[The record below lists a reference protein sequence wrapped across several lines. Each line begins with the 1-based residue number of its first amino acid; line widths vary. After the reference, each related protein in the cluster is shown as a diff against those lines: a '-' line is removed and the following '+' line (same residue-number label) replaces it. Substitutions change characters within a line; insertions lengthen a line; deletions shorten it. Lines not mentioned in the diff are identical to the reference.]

1 MRVVNFLQNTMKS
14 TRFLSLATLLFGVL
28 ISGSITAQVVINE
41 YSCSN
46 VNGPTD
52 AFGQRED
59 WVELYNGTGSAVD
72 ISGYY
77 LSDKSGN
84 LLKWQVPPGVSVPA
98 NGYTM
103 VYASKRDLVSGT
115 QLHPNFS
122 LAQTKGDWIILS
134 NTLGNVVDSLKMVH
148 MTKSDH
154 SVGRSTNGAADWK
167 LFTTPTPN
175 AANTGAQP
183 FYTPKPVFSVQAGFY
198 PTAQTVSITC
208 AEPGATIRY
217 TLDGSN
223 PTAASTVYSGPI
235 NISATTVLRAQADG
249 ANLPSFNETNTYFI
263 GVTHPMAVM
272 SVSSEDVA
280 TLLGGQQGPNVVGSA
295 EIFEDDGTFVD
306 EGEGDFNE
314 HGNDSWAYDRRGF
327 DLILRDQFG
336 DNGDFEHQI
345 FPIKTRDAF
354 QRLILKPAANDN
366 YSFQNGAHIRDAF
379 VHTLSQVA
387 DMKMDERTSR
397 SCILYVNG
405 EYWGVYEMREKVDD
419 SDFTEYYYGQSEYDI
434 QYLKTWGGT
443 WSEFGGAQAQT
454 DWDALVAFILAND
467 CGIPANYD
475 YVDSLLNWESLCDYF
490 MLNSYIVSQDWLNW
504 NTAWWRGMDETGDK
518 QKWRYTLWDMD
529 ASFGHYV
536 NYTGIPDPSANADPC
551 NVEGLPNPG
560 GQGHTDILVKLM
572 ADTAIV
578 EQYYITRY
586 IDLINTD
593 FSCVEMN
600 ALLDSMINVIDPE
613 MNAQTALWGGTY
625 TGWQAAVQTLR
636 DFIDQRCIAMETG
649 LVDCYDL
656 TGPYDIT
663 FDVSPAN
670 SGEIK
675 VNSIWQNSFPWTASY
690 YGQIQTNTIAR
701 ALPGFEFDYW
711 SVTTGPMLA
720 PLAEDTNGIMI
731 AGVETITAHFRE
743 VGDPPGAS
751 GDGIY
756 VPTGFSPNGDGQN
769 EIFSILVGA
778 DVETFTFFVYDRWGN
793 RIVHAKNDPAFT
805 WDGTFNGEEV
815 NSGVYPYMY
824 EVTFTDGTHEWHS
837 GNITVI
843 R

>member
-1 MRVVNFLQNTMKS
+1 MRS
-14 TRFLSLATLLFGVL
+14 TIFIKIVTFFFGVL
-28 ISGSITAQVVINE
+28 LSGNSFSQIVINE

-46 VNGPTD
+46 SNGPTD
-52 AFGQRED
+52 AFGERED
-59 WVELYNGTGSAVD
+59 WIELYNATGSPVD

-77 LSDKSGN
+77 LSDKAGN
-84 LLKWQVPPGVSVPA
+84 LLKWQVPTGISVPA

-103 VYASKRDLVSGT
+103 VFASKRDLVSGT

-122 LAQTKGDWIILS
+122 LTQTKGEWIILS
-134 NTLGNVVDSLKMVH
+134 NNLGNVVDSLKMVN
-148 MTKSDH
+148 MTKNDH
-154 SVGRSTNGAADWK
+154 SVGRSTDGAADWK

-175 AANTGAQP
+175 AANVGAVP
-183 FYTPKPVFSVQAGFY
+183 FYTPKPVFDVQAGFY
-198 PTAQTVSITC
+198 AGAQTVSISC
-208 AEPGATIRY
+208 ADPGATIRY

-223 PTAASTVYSGPI
+223 PTATSTVYSGPI
-235 NISATTVLRAQADG
+235 NISATTVLRAQATG
-249 ANLPSFNETNTYFI
+249 TNLPSFNETNTYFI

-272 SVSSEDVA
+272 SICSEDVFDLIA
-280 TLLGGQQGPNVVGSA
+280 NGNQFGGNNRVGST
-295 EIFEDDGTFVD
+295 ELFETDGTFID

-314 HGNDSWAYDRRGF
+314 HGNDSWAYDQRGF
-327 DLILRDQFG
+327 DLIMRDQFG
-336 DNGDFEHQI
+336 DNGDLEHQI
-345 FPIKTRDAF
+345 FPIKSRDEY

-366 YSFQNGAHIRDAF
+366 YSFENGAHIRDAF

-397 SCILYVNG
+397 ACILYLNG
-405 EYWGVYEMREKVDD
+405 EYWGVYEFREKVDD
-419 SDFTEYYYGQSEYDI
+419 NDFTEYYYDQGKYDL

-443 WSEFGGAQAQT
+443 WSEYGGAQAQT
-454 DWDALVAFILAND
+454 DWDDLVAYILAND
-467 CGIPANYD
+467 LSIPANFD

-504 NTAWWRGMDETGDK
+504 NTAWWRGMDPAGDK
-518 QKWRYTLWDMD
+518 KKWRYTLWDMD

-560 GQGHTDILVKLM
+560 GQGHTDILVKMM

-593 FSCVEMN
+593 FSCVSMN

-613 MNAQTALWGGTY
+613 MGAQIALWGGTY
-625 TGWQAAVQTLR
+625 AGWQSAVQTLR
-636 DFIDQRCIAMETG
+636 DFIDERCVAMEAG
-649 LVDCYDL
+649 LIGCYDL

-663 FDVSPAN
+663 FDVTPAG

-690 YGQIQTNTIAR
+690 FGQIQTNTIAR
-701 ALPGFEFDYW
+701 ANPGFEFDYW
-711 SVTTGPMLA
+711 SVTTGPMLN
-720 PLAEDTNGIMI
+720 PTVEDTNGIMI
-731 AGVETITAHFRE
+731 TGPETITAHFRV
-743 VGDPPGAS
+743 VGSPPGAS
-751 GDGIY
+751 SDGVH

-769 EIFSILVGA
+769 ELFSILVGA
-778 DVETFTFFVYDRWGN
+778 DVETFTFYVYDRWGN

-805 WDGTFNGEEV
+805 WDGTFNGELV

>member
-1 MRVVNFLQNTMKS
+1 MVS
-14 TRFLSLATLLFGVL
+14 SRFFNIATLFFGLLV
-28 ISGSITAQVVINE
+28 SGSAASQIVINE

-46 VNGPTD
+46 MNGPTD
-52 AFGQRED
+52 AFGERED
-59 WVELYNGTGSAVD
+59 WVELYNGTGAAVD

-77 LSDKSGN
+77 LSDRAGN
-84 LLKWQVPPGVSVPA
+84 LLKWQVPAGVSVPA

-122 LAQTKGDWIILS
+122 LTQTKGDWIILS
-134 NTLGNVVDSLKMVH
+134 NALGNVVDSLKMVH

-175 AANTGAQP
+175 AANVGAQP

-208 AEPGATIRY
+208 AEPGAVIRY

-223 PTAASTVYSGPI
+223 PTATSTAYTGPI
-235 NISATTVLRAQADG
+235 NISTTTVLRAQAYG

-272 SVSSEDVA
+272 SISSEDVA

-295 EIFEDDGTFVD
+295 ELFEDDGSFVD

-314 HGNDSWAYDRRGF
+314 HGNDSWAYDQRGF

-345 FPIKTRDAF
+345 FPIKERDEF

-366 YSFQNGAHIRDAF
+366 YSFENGAHIRDAF

-397 SCILYVNG
+397 ACILYLNG
-405 EYWGVYEMREKVDD
+405 EYWGVYEIREKVDD
-419 SDFTEYYYGQSEYDI
+419 SDFTDIYYGQGKYDI
-434 QYLKTWGGT
+434 QFLKTWGGT

-454 DWDALVAFILAND
+454 DWNDLVAYVLAND

-504 NTAWWRGMDETGDK
+504 NTAWWRGLDDTGDK
-518 QKWRYTLWDMD
+518 QRWRYVLWDMD
-529 ASFGHYV
+529 ASFDHYV

-586 IDLINTD
+586 IDLINTN
-593 FSCVEMN
+593 FSCEQMN

-613 MNAQTALWGGTY
+613 MNAQVALWGGTY
-625 TGWQAAVQTLR
+625 AGWQSRVQQLR
-636 DFIDQRCIAMETG
+636 DFIDLRCVALEQG
-649 LVDCYDL
+649 LINCYDL

-690 YGQIQTNTIAR
+690 FGQIQTNLVAR
-701 ALPGFEFDYW
+701 PLAGFEFDYW
-711 SVTTGPMLA
+711 SVTTGPMMG

-731 AGVETITAHFRE
+731 NGVETITAHFRE

>member
-1 MRVVNFLQNTMKS
+1 MRS
-14 TRFLSLATLLFGVL
+14 TRFIKLAFLSLVLLL
-28 ISGSITAQVVINE
+28 SGNTFAQIVINE

-46 VNGPTD
+46 SNGPTD
-52 AFGQRED
+52 AFGERED
-59 WVELYNGTGSAVD
+59 WVELYNATGAAVD

-77 LSDKSGN
+77 LSDKAGN
-84 LLKWQVPPGVSVPA
+84 LLKWQVPAGVSVPA

-103 VYASKRDLVSGT
+103 VYASKRDLVSGAE
-115 QLHPNFS
+115 LHPNFS
-122 LAQTKGDWIILS
+122 LTQTKGDWIILS
-134 NTLGNVVDSLKMVH
+134 NNLGNVVDSLKMVH
-148 MTKSDH
+148 MTKNNH
-154 SVGRSTNGAADWK
+154 SVGRSTNGASDWK

-175 AANTGAQP
+175 AANVGAVP
-183 FYTPKPVFSVQAGFY
+183 FYTPKPVFDVQAGFY
-198 PTAQTVSITC
+198 AGAQTVSITC

-223 PTAASTVYSGPI
+223 PTAASTVYTGPI
-235 NISATTVLRAQADG
+235 NISTTTVLRAQAYG
-249 ANLPSFNETNTYFI
+249 TNLPSFNETNTYFI

-272 SVSSEDVA
+272 SICSEDVYDLIA
-280 TLLGGQQGPNVVGSA
+280 NGNQFGGNNRVGST
-295 EIFEDDGTFVD
+295 EFFETDGTFID

-314 HGNDSWAYDRRGF
+314 HGNDSWAYDQRGF
-327 DLILRDQFG
+327 DLIMRDQFG
-336 DNGDFEHQI
+336 DNGDLEHQI
-345 FPIKTRDAF
+345 FPIKTRDEF

-366 YSFQNGAHIRDAF
+366 YSFENGAHIRDAF

-397 SCILYVNG
+397 SCILYLNG
-405 EYWGVYEMREKVDD
+405 EYWGVYEIREKVDD
-419 SDFTEYYYGQSEYDI
+419 NDFTDYYYQQGKYDL

-454 DWDALVAFILAND
+454 DWDDLVAYILAND
-467 CGIPANYD
+467 LSIPANFD

-504 NTAWWRGMDETGDK
+504 NTAWWRGMDPAGDK
-518 QKWRYTLWDMD
+518 KKWRYTLWDMD

-560 GQGHTDILVKLM
+560 GQGHTDILVKMM

-593 FSCVEMN
+593 FSCVSMN

-613 MNAQTALWGGTY
+613 MGAQVATWGGTY

-636 DFIDQRCIAMETG
+636 DFIDERCIAMETG
-649 LVDCYDL
+649 LVNCYDL
-656 TGPYDIT
+656 TGPFDIT
-663 FDVSPAN
+663 FDVAPVGA
-670 SGEIK
+670 GEIK

-701 ALPGFEFDYW
+701 PFAGYEFDYW
-711 SVTTGPMLA
+711 SVTTGPMLN
-720 PLAEDTNGIMI
+720 PVAEDTNGIMI
-731 AGVETITAHFRE
+731 TGPETITAHFR
-743 VGDPPGAS
+743 VIGSPPGAS
-751 GDGIY
+751 SDGVH

-769 EIFSILVGA
+769 EMFSILVGA
-778 DVETFTFFVYDRWGN
+778 DVESFTFYVYDRWGN
-793 RIVHAKNDPAFT
+793 RIVHVKNDPAFT
-805 WDGTFNGEEV
+805 WDGTFNGEPV